1 MNMKTSLISILI
13 MVCTNSLFTQN
24 ERINCIIFIDGK
36 LPTGILEAYFS
47 YKDNSGNTRILDFNY
62 MIGEIQL
69 TTENKK
75 ILDLLGS
82 ETEIKMNFS
91 YKKYCGQICDYSGTI
106 KVAFL
111 NYDYLVIRITNL
123 NKKTCDYYFGYSTP
137 GEIKK
142 FIKKEYNMFE
152 DF

>member
-1 MNMKTSLISILI
+1 MRTFIISILI
-13 MVCTNSLFTQN
+13 MAFTPSLFSQN
-24 ERINCIIFIDGK
+24 ERINCIVFIDGK
-36 LPTGILEAYFS
+36 LPTGIYDEYFS
-47 YKDNSGNTRILDFNY
+47 YIDSSGSKRKLEFDY
-62 MIGEIQL
+62 MIGEIKL
-69 TTENKK
+69 SSENKK
-75 ILDLLGS
+75 TLDLLKS
-82 ETEIKMNFS
+82 DAEITMNLS
-91 YKKYCGQICDYSGTI
+91 YQKYNGQTYNYSGAI

-123 NKKTCDYYFGYSTP
+123 DKKTGEYYFGYSTP

>member
-1 MNMKTSLISILI
+1 MRTFIISILI
-13 MVCTNSLFTQN
+13 MAFTPSLFSQN
-24 ERINCIIFIDGK
+24 ERINCIVFIDGK
-36 LPTGILEAYFS
+36 LPTGIYDEYFS
-47 YKDNSGNTRILDFNY
+47 YIDSSGSKRKLEFDY
-62 MIGEIQL
+62 MIGEIKL
-69 TTENKK
+69 SSENKK
-75 ILDLLGS
+75 TLDLLGS
-82 ETEIKMNFS
+82 DAEITMNLS
-91 YKKYCGQICDYSGTI
+91 YQKYNGQTYNYSGAI

-123 NKKTCDYYFGYSTP
+123 DKKTGEYYFGYSTP